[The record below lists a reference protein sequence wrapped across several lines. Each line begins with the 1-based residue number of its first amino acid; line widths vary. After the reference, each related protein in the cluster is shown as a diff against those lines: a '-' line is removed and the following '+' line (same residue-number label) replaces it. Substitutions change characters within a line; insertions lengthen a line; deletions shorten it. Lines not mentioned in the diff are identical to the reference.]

1 MPKAQDQSGTQPP
14 ETGAPRNLG
23 LLVVALFVLALLVKG
38 LYPADLSPRTDSDFV
53 NSIFHNK
60 GVVLAARL
68 LLVSAAVVLAFGGI
82 YIVLSVAIR
91 MKKGEWLR
99 KAGPFEIAETEVSNI
114 ESQIEKWRAAAEAGE
129 EEVDELTK
137 RIEDSDELIK
147 QLKKPR
153 RKGLLA
159 LKG

>member
-14 ETGAPRNLG
+14 QRNAARNLG
-23 LLVVALFVLALLVKG
+23 LLVVALLVVALLVKG
-38 LYPADLSPRTDSDFV
+38 LYPADLSPHTDSDFV

-68 LLVSAAVVLAFGGI
+68 LLVSAAVVLAVAGV

-99 KAGPFEIAETEVSNI
+99 KAGLFEIAETEISNI
-114 ESQIEKWRAAAEAGE
+114 ESQIDRWRAAAEAGE
-129 EEVDELTK
+129 EEVEELTK
-137 RIEDSDELIK
+137 RIEESDELIE
-147 QLKKPR
+147 QLKNPGKKAILKS
-153 RKGLLA
+153 KG
-159 LKG
+159 

>member
-1 MPKAQDQSGTQPP
+1 
-14 ETGAPRNLG
+14 
-23 LLVVALFVLALLVKG
+23 VKG

-60 GVVLAARL
+60 GVILAARL
-68 LLVSAAVVLAFGGI
+68 LLVSAAVVLAVGGV

-99 KAGPFEIAETEVSNI
+99 KAGPFEIAETDVSDI

-147 QLKKPR
+147 QLKESPGEQGNESQR
-153 RKGLLA
+153 TN
-159 LKG
+159 